1 MTDKKALKIPVFP
14 ALAAL
19 IERHQLTD
27 TQAAGLLGVPVFTLR
42 KWTNGTRSPGAAAV
56 RLVEVLGMLDA
67 LAPDLLGHLM
77 PVMESQ
83 KNNVHVEKVPR
94 KSKTHVEKVPSKI

>member
-1 MTDKKALKIPVFP
+1 MTLPPMTNKKPPTIPVFP

-19 IERHQLTD
+19 IERHKLTD

-56 RLVEVLGMLDA
+56 RLVEVLGILDA

-77 PVMESQ
+77 PSNGGA
-83 KNNVHVEKVPR
+83 K
-94 KSKTHVEKVPSKI
+94 

>member
-1 MTDKKALKIPVFP
+1 MTLPPMTNKKPPTIPVFP
-14 ALAAL
+14 VLAAL

-56 RLVEVLGMLDA
+56 RLVEVLGILDA

-77 PVMESQ
+77 PSNGGA
-83 KNNVHVEKVPR
+83 K
-94 KSKTHVEKVPSKI
+94 

>member
-1 MTDKKALKIPVFP
+1 MTNKKPPTIPVFP

-19 IERHQLTD
+19 IERHKLTD

-56 RLVEVLGMLDA
+56 RLVEVLGILDA

-77 PVMESQ
+77 PSNGGA
-83 KNNVHVEKVPR
+83 K
-94 KSKTHVEKVPSKI
+94 

>member
-1 MTDKKALKIPVFP
+1 MTLPPMTNKKPPKIPVFP

-19 IERHQLTD
+19 IERHKLTD

-56 RLVEVLGMLDA
+56 RLVEVLGILDA

-77 PVMESQ
+77 PLNGGA
-83 KNNVHVEKVPR
+83 K
-94 KSKTHVEKVPSKI
+94 

>member
-1 MTDKKALKIPVFP
+1 MTLPPMTTKKPPKTPVFP

-19 IERHQLTD
+19 IERHKLTD

-56 RLVEVLGMLDA
+56 RLVEVLGILDA

-77 PVMESQ
+77 PSNGGA
-83 KNNVHVEKVPR
+83 K
-94 KSKTHVEKVPSKI
+94 

>member
-1 MTDKKALKIPVFP
+1 MTLPPMTNKKPPKIPVFP

-19 IERHQLTD
+19 IERHNLTD

-56 RLVEVLGMLDA
+56 RLVEVLGILDA

-77 PVMESQ
+77 PSNGGI
-83 KNNVHVEKVPR
+83 K
-94 KSKTHVEKVPSKI
+94 

>member
-1 MTDKKALKIPVFP
+1 MTLPPMTNKKPPTIPVFP
-14 ALAAL
+14 ALATL
-19 IERHQLTD
+19 IERHRLTD

-56 RLVEVLGMLDA
+56 RLVEVFGMLDA

-77 PVMESQ
+77 PSNGGA
-83 KNNVHVEKVPR
+83 K
-94 KSKTHVEKVPSKI
+94 

>member
-1 MTDKKALKIPVFP
+1 MTLTPMTTKKPLKTPVFP

-19 IERHQLTD
+19 IERHKLTD
-27 TQAAGLLGVPVFTLR
+27 TQAASLLGVPVFTLR

-67 LAPDLLGHLM
+67 LAPDLLDALM
-77 PVMESQ
+77 NYKET
-83 KNNVHVEKVPR
+83 EK
-94 KSKTHVEKVPSKI
+94 

>member
-1 MTDKKALKIPVFP
+1 MTLPPMTTKKPPKTPVFP

-27 TQAAGLLGVPVFTLR
+27 TQAASLLGVPVFTLR

-56 RLVEVLGMLDA
+56 RLVEVLGILDA

-77 PVMESQ
+77 PSNGGA
-83 KNNVHVEKVPR
+83 K
-94 KSKTHVEKVPSKI
+94 